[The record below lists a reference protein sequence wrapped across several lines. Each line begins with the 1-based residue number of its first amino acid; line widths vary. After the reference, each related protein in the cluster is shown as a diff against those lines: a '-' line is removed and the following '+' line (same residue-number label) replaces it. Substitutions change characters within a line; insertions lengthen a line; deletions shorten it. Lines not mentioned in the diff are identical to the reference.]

1 MRKEISMLKISRI
14 KSKRLKAHLLFAG
27 IFSCLFL
34 WLLFQFK
41 WFGSSEGDAVSLIQT
56 KNDGFAQTF
65 AMYGYIGHHLREMFI
80 NFINGTGL
88 FNTGGG
94 IRSLWDWAMIF

>member
-1 MRKEISMLKISRI
+1 MYKRQAYEETIMRKEISMLKISRI

-41 WFGSSEGDAVSLIQT
+41 WFGSSEGDAAVSYTHLHWAA
-56 KNDGFAQTF
+56 DAVFA
-65 AMYGYIGHHLREMFI
+65 
-80 NFINGTGL
+80 
-88 FNTGGG
+88 
-94 IRSLWDWAMIF
+94 D